1 VVLINSRTNR
11 AGISAAIGGQHRW
24 QSLLAYSDQC
34 FFPEFPF
41 EFPFIMGIGDIGF
54 MGIGDIGSM
63 GIFLAD
69 TGEDFLAIN
78 LRPS

>member
-1 VVLINSRTNR
+1 MLIKSCRH
-11 AGISAAIGGQHRW
+11 GQHRW
-24 QSLLAYSDQC
+24 QSLLAYSDQR

-54 MGIGDIGSM
+54 MGIGGIGDIGFM
-63 GIFLAD
+63 GIFLAG

-78 LRPS
+78 L